1 MRLLKSVK
9 SKFIFFTVI
18 FVLISVGIPTI
29 FLIKQFRLN
38 FQQRSEA
45 MLESTLDVVRSGI
58 DHIMQLGQNKNIPH
72 ILEKIAL
79 NPSIH
84 HIRLVDEKGII
95 HYSSD
100 TTEPGQ
106 SIRQLSEQHD
116 SDLSGITARQI
127 TLLQKNG
134 SYFAIEPIFNESECQ
149 TCHAPEKKV
158 LAYLDIDTRYT
169 PAERSFYTGSIH
181 IGFLAIVIIIVLAVG
196 FYLLFNR
203 FINKPLQRQIEAM
216 DDIEQGNL
224 DRRLTEN
231 NYDEFGLLAGHFN
244 QMVARLQNSRN
255 EIEHYHLEQLQRADK
270 LVTLGELAAEMAH
283 EINNPTA
290 VIMSRTD
297 FLQMELD
304 DHPAFRKYQDDLNV
318 IMNQVTRISRI
329 TSSILKYSKKL
340 PKNFSPVD
348 LNKVI
353 DESIAILEPRIH
365 KKKIHLNR
373 HIQCHGCQI
382 IGDSMQC
389 EQVITNLLNN
399 AIDALEPEGRLDIYM
414 HCPDEHHVMLKIS
427 DNGCGMDESTRKQ
440 IFTPFFTT
448 KAQGLGTGL
457 GLYIVKNICQNHGA
471 EISFES
477 EEGKGTSFT
486 TTFKK
491 ITTA

>member
-1 MRLLKSVK
+1 MRLFKSVK
-9 SKFIFFTVI
+9 SKFIVFTI
-18 FVLISVGIPTI
+18 LFVLISVGIPTF
-29 FLIKQFRLN
+29 FLIYQFRLN
-38 FQQRSEA
+38 FKQRSEA
-45 MLESTLDVVRSGI
+45 MLESTLDVVRGGI

-100 TTEPGQ
+100 TTELGQ
-106 SIRQLSEQHD
+106 SIRQLSERHD
-116 SDLSGITARQI
+116 IDLSAITARQI

-134 SYFAIEPIFNESECQ
+134 FYFAVEPIFNERECQ
-149 TCHAPEKKV
+149 SCHAPDKKV
-158 LAYLDIDTRYT
+158 LAYLDVDTQYT
-169 PAERSFYTGSIH
+169 PAERNFYTGSIH

-231 NYDEFGLLAGHFN
+231 KSDEFGVLARHFN
-244 QMVARLQNSRN
+244 QMVERLQNSQG
-255 EIEHYHLEQLQRADK
+255 EIEDYHLEQLQRADK

-290 VIMSRTD
+290 VIMSRAD
-297 FLQMELD
+297 YMQLELD
-304 DHPAFRKYQDDLNV
+304 DHPDFQRYQDDLNV
-318 IMNQVTRISRI
+318 IMNQVTKISRI
-329 TSSILKYSKKL
+329 TGSILKYSKKL
-340 PKNFSPVD
+340 PKNFSPID

-353 DESIAILEPRIH
+353 DESITILEPRFH
-365 KKKIHLNR
+365 KKKIHFNR
-373 HIQCHGCQI
+373 HIQCQGCHI

-414 HCPDEHHVMLKIS
+414 HCPDQQHVVLKIS

-457 GLYIVKNICQNHGA
+457 GLYIVKNICHNHGA

-486 TTFKK
+486 VTFNK
-491 ITTA
+491 ITTS